1 MGTKAIPAYEID
13 NHLQARFETYLH
25 LKDFDCG
32 LAMMDEYY
40 KSSLKRALKS
50 ENIRGIGAINP
61 ASELVG
67 FGTLTLG
74 HIDRALGK
82 AAIKKSNLPSLLP
95 VVRMVMFGVDRRY
108 QGLGIGQEI
117 LRHSFIQAVKVHH
130 EVPIKGL
137 YLEAAPN
144 AISYYESLGFQ
155 SLSGPDVRG
164 GVPMLISIEP
174 ILRAIVD
181 TAE

>member
-13 NHLQARFETYLH
+13 NNLQARFESYLY

-32 LAMMDEYY
+32 LVMMDEYY
-40 KSSLKRALKS
+40 KSGLKRALKS
-50 ENIRGIGAINP
+50 ENIRGIGAINTT
-61 ASELVG
+61 SEVVG

-74 HIDRALGK
+74 HIDRALAK
-82 AAIKKSNLPSLLP
+82 AAINKSNLPSQLS

-117 LRHSFIQAVKVHH
+117 LRHTFIQAVKVHK

-137 YLEAAPN
+137 YLDAAPN
-144 AISYYESLGFQ
+144 AVSYYESLGFQ
-155 SLSGPDVRG
+155 TLSGPDIRG
-164 GVPMLISIEP
+164 GTPMLISIEP
-174 ILRAIVD
+174 ILQAIID

>member
-13 NHLQARFETYLH
+13 NHLQARLETYLY

-61 ASELVG
+61 ASEVVG

-74 HIDRALGK
+74 HIDRTLAK
-82 AAIKKSNLPSLLP
+82 PAIQKSNLPSQLP

-117 LRHSFIQAVKVHH
+117 LRHTFIQAAKVHN
-130 EVPIKGL
+130 EVPIRGL
-137 YLEAAPN
+137 YLDAAPN
-144 AISYYESLGFQ
+144 AVSYYESLGFQ

-164 GVPMLISIEP
+164 GVPMLVSVEP
-174 ILRAIVD
+174 ILRAIAD

>member
-13 NHLQARFETYLH
+13 NNLQARFESYLY

-32 LAMMDEYY
+32 LVMMDEYY
-40 KSSLKRALKS
+40 KSNLKRALKS

-61 ASELVG
+61 ASEVIG

-74 HIDRALGK
+74 HIDRALAK
-82 AAIKKSNLPSLLP
+82 AAIKKSNLPSQLS
-95 VVRMVMFGVDRRY
+95 VVRVVMFGVDRRY

-117 LRHSFIQAVKVHH
+117 LRHSFIQAVKVHN

-137 YLEAAPN
+137 YLDAAPN
-144 AISYYESLGFQ
+144 AVSYYESLGFQ
-155 SLSGPDVRG
+155 YLSGPDIRG
-164 GVPMLISIEP
+164 GTPMLISIEP
-174 ILRAIVD
+174 ILQAIID

>member
-1 MGTKAIPAYEID
+1 MGTKAIQAYEID
-13 NHLQARFETYLH
+13 NNLQARFESYLY

-32 LAMMDEYY
+32 LVMMDEYY
-40 KSSLKRALKS
+40 KSNLKRALKS
-50 ENIRGIGAINP
+50 ENIRGIGAINLTG
-61 ASELVG
+61 EVVG

-74 HIDRALGK
+74 HIDKTPAK
-82 AAIKKSNLPSLLP
+82 AVIKKSNLPSQLS

-117 LRHSFIQAVKVHH
+117 LRHTFIQAVKVHR

-137 YLEAAPN
+137 YLDAAPN
-144 AISYYESLGFQ
+144 AVSYYESLGFQ
-155 SLSGPDVRG
+155 ALDGADAKG
-164 GVPMLISIEP
+164 GTPMLISIEP
-174 ILRAIVD
+174 VLQAIIE

>member
-13 NHLQARFETYLH
+13 NNLQARFDSYLF

-32 LAMMDEYY
+32 LVMMDEYY

-61 ASELVG
+61 ASEVVG

-74 HIDRALGK
+74 HIDRALAQ
-82 AAIKKSNLPSLLP
+82 AAIKNTNLPTQLP

-117 LRHSFIQAVKVHH
+117 LRHSFMQAVKVHR
-130 EVPIKGL
+130 EVPVKGL
-137 YLEAAPN
+137 YLDAAPN
-144 AISYYESLGFQ
+144 AVSYYGTLGFQ
-155 SLSGPDVRG
+155 ALSEPDVKG
-164 GVPMLISIEP
+164 STPMLISIEP
-174 ILRAIVD
+174 ILQAMVD
-181 TAE
+181 TSQ